1 MRKLAIFALSF
12 TAAVAAMIWL
22 PSPLC
27 LVAPTAALLAFAA
40 SFFLKKRRVVRILA
54 LGLAFGFF
62 YMAGYSA
69 LIVRPAEALC
79 GENVSCEVC
88 VESFPEA
95 DSGRVRVDARM
106 EGHSALL
113 TLYGDSWENLRP
125 GDVLQGE
132 FRICAPE
139 DDSYGRYLRASG
151 YALNLYAAGEL
162 RVLESADLSLRHAP
176 ACCANALGETLDK
189 IFPEDVAPFLRAFL
203 LGDRTKISD
212 ETTAALRDSGVVHII
227 SVSGAHVSMLSALV
241 LWLCLR
247 RRRVAAVVSVAVCLF
262 FTALVGFPPSAV
274 RATLMITVTLLAPI
288 FGREQDLPT
297 TVCFALFVQ
306 LLCNP
311 YALASLSLQLSY
323 AAVAGIAAYAQPIY
337 RRMTARVPNHPKTRA
352 SRLLFRGFRAAAA
365 ALSLT
370 LSANVFTGAI
380 CALNFRSFSLISPLT
395 NLLTM
400 PLFSLAFPFGVLTLL
415 CGLVFPTLAR
425 FFGQGVA
432 IFIRLA
438 LAIAEKLSQLSFAA
452 LPLSEPA
459 FALWLLLAY
468 VLLLAFFVFKK
479 RVRLVRLFSCIALM
493 LCICLAGVRIGQ
505 KDILFTA
512 FDVGQGQCV
521 LFEADDVRVM
531 VDCGGDTD
539 GRTLARSLRLRGK
552 GRIDALILT
561 HFDTDHANAV
571 CDFLSLADVRRIYV
585 PELQSETALC
595 DEIFACAQ
603 ARGVQIVTVTQ
614 DLTLDFGTG
623 RVQIFA
629 PMGKA
634 TRNNGLAA
642 LLTQGEFDILVTGDL
657 PQTQERLLLKSH
669 KLPDIELLVVG
680 HHGAENSTCAELLR
694 ALRPE
699 IAVISVG
706 ENAYGHP
713 TQAVLDRLQAADV
726 QILRTDEL
734 GEIRIRR

>member
-1 MRKLAIFALSF
+1 MRRLAIFALSF
-12 TAAVAAMIWL
+12 TAAVAALLWL

-27 LVAPTAALLAFAA
+27 LVAPMVALLAFVA
-40 SFFLKKRRVVRILA
+40 SFFLKKRRAVRIFA

-62 YMAGYSA
+62 YTVGYSA
-69 LIVRPAEALC
+69 AIYRPAETLC
-79 GENVSCEVC
+79 NEKTFCEVC
-88 VESFPEA
+88 VEEFPDA
-95 DSGRVRVDARM
+95 DSGRVRVAASID
-106 EGHSALL
+106 GHRALL
-113 TLYGDSWENLRP
+113 TLYGDAWETLRP
-125 GDVLQGE
+125 GDCLQGD
-132 FRICAPE
+132 FRIRAPE
-139 DDSYGRYLRASG
+139 DDSYGRYLRAGG
-151 YALNLYAAGEL
+151 YTLNLYAAGEL
-162 RVLESADLSLRHAP
+162 QRLQAQSISLRHIP
-176 ACCANALGETLDK
+176 AYCANALGETLNQ

-203 LGDRTKISD
+203 LGDRARISD

-227 SVSGAHVSMLSALV
+227 SVSGAHVSMLAALV

-247 RRRVAAVVSVAVCLF
+247 RRRVAAVVSVAVCFF

-274 RATLMITVTLLAPI
+274 RAALMLTVTLLAPI

-297 TVCFALFVQ
+297 TVSFALLVQ

-337 RRMTARVPNHPKTRA
+337 RRMTARVPNHPKTRP
-352 SRLLFRGFRAAAA
+352 SRLLCRIFRAAAA

-380 CALNFRSFSLISPLT
+380 CALNFRSVSLISPLT

-415 CGLVFPTLAR
+415 CGLGFPSVAR

-432 IFIRLA
+432 ILIRLA
-438 LAIAEKLSQLSFAA
+438 LAIAEKLSNLSFAA

-459 FALWLLLAY
+459 FALWLLFAY
-468 VLLLAFFVFKK
+468 VLLLTFFVLKK
-479 RVRLVRLFSCIALM
+479 RVRLMRLCSFIALM

-521 LFEADDVRVM
+521 LFEADGVRVM

-539 GRTLARSLRLRGK
+539 GRTLARTLRLRGK

-571 CDFLSLADVRRIYV
+571 CDFLSLADVRRLYI
-585 PELQSETALC
+585 PDLRGETSLC
-595 DEIFACAQ
+595 DEICASAQ
-603 ARGVQIVTVTQ
+603 KRGVQIVTVTQ
-614 DLTLDFGTG
+614 DLTLDFGSG

-629 PMGKA
+629 PLGKA

-657 PQTQERLLLKSH
+657 PQTQERLLLKTH
-669 KLPDIELLVVG
+669 MLPDIELLVAG
-680 HHGAENSTCAELLR
+680 HHGAENSTCAELLQ

-699 IAVISVG
+699 IAVICVG
-706 ENAYGHP
+706 ENSYGHP
-713 TQAVLDRLQAADV
+713 TQATLERLQAAGV